1 MSAATSPG
9 TGLAYGLR
17 RVCAAWGMARS
28 SFYAMTSG
36 QHAEQPPA
44 KRRGPKPAISDQAL
58 LVAIEA
64 DLEASPWEGEGYR
77 KVWARLRVCRDI
89 RVARKRVLRLM
100 RENNLLSPHR
110 CRRRGGNPHDGEII
124 THAPN
129 LMWGTDGVRVFTVD
143 DGWGWIFTAVE
154 HWNAEC
160 VGWHVCKRGD
170 RFAALQPISM
180 GLAGL
185 YGSTAAGAARGL
197 ALRMDHGSQYL
208 SDHFT
213 NQIKFWGIQP
223 SYAFVAEPQTNG
235 VAERFNRTLK
245 EQIIHGRIYRN
256 IAELRDAVRDFVEL
270 YNAQWIVEKNGYL
283 SPAQARQAWHATISW
298 GMARSSFYAM
308 TSGQHA
314 EQPPAKR
321 RGPKPAISDQA
332 LLVASEADLEAS
344 PWEGEGY
351 RKVWARLRVCRDIRV
366 ARKRVLRLMREN
378 NLLSPHRCRRRGGN
392 PHDGEIITHAPNLMW
407 GTDGVRVFTVDDG
420 WGWIFTA
427 VEHWNAEC
435 VGWHVGKRGDR
446 FAALQPIS
454 MGLAGLYG
462 STAAGA
468 ARGLALRMD
477 HGSQYLSDHFTNQ
490 IKFWG
495 IQPSYAFVAEPQM
508 RTAVTN

>member
-235 VAERFNRTLK
+235 VRRAVQSHAEGTDHPWSHLPQHRGAAGRRPRLRRTLQCPVDRRK
-245 EQIIHGRIYRN
+245 ERLPEPRSSSSGVAR
-256 IAELRDAVRDFVEL
+256 RDL
-270 YNAQWIVEKNGYL
+270 N
-283 SPAQARQAWHATISW
+283 QARRVRQTCVQGTGCAT
-298 GMARSSFYAM
+298 
-308 TSGQHA
+308 
-314 EQPPAKR
+314 
-321 RGPKPAISDQA
+321 
-332 LLVASEADLEAS
+332 
-344 PWEGEGY
+344 
-351 RKVWARLRVCRDIRV
+351 V
-366 ARKRVLRLMREN
+366 ARNLRR
-378 NLLSPHRCRRRGGN
+378 SRKGRRRPNAWQKRSGRRREVGSSA
-392 PHDGEIITHAPNLMW
+392 IIL
-407 GTDGVRVFTVDDG
+407 
-420 WGWIFTA
+420 
-427 VEHWNAEC
+427 
-435 VGWHVGKRGDR
+435 
-446 FAALQPIS
+446 
-454 MGLAGLYG
+454 
-462 STAAGA
+462 AAGGCDPKVRA
-468 ARGLALRMD
+468 ESTRQSRRRTGISYIVNRGTLLFLAVAVPIIFS
-477 HGSQYLSDHFTNQ
+477 GSS
-490 IKFWG
+490 
-495 IQPSYAFVAEPQM
+495 AM
-508 RTAVTN
+508 RDR